1 MQTRRSSTNFLDFGI
16 YVCGSRLFQRIIT
29 SGLDLQGELVSA
41 YKEEGKKGF
50 SNKLKEGGLL
60 HQDILDALRMSSI
73 EYSMSSLSTM
83 YIPH

>member
-1 MQTRRSSTNFLDFGI
+1 MVLDYFK
-16 YVCGSRLFQRIIT
+16 
-29 SGLDLQGELVSA
+29 GLLQAASIFREELVSA